1 MLRIKV
7 PARYAKFTYKTPYN
21 IWWPRAISTTRR
33 VKLIENSYDA
43 PLAVKPQVPSILSR
57 ETRRFVVFRG
67 TAIRPRRPSRE
78 CVTFPEVP
86 THSRVLSTGTL
97 VTSRKRKVT
106 HIILELAFLR
116 EICRVSRS
124 EPSLTVV
131 TSAVVEY
138 LGTGRILDESVCHLL
153 AHRGFYCVSL
163 QNRGR
168 SLVKS
173 KWISR
178 ASKSRITNRNPR

>member
-1 MLRIKV
+1 M
-7 PARYAKFTYKTPYN
+7 
-21 IWWPRAISTTRR
+21 TRR

-43 PLAVKPQVPSILSR
+43 PLAVKPQVASILSR

-153 AHRGFYCVSL
+153 A
-163 QNRGR
+163 R
-168 SLVKS
+168 SAPRLLLRF
-173 KWISR
+173 IT
-178 ASKSRITNRNPR
+178 KSRQVSGRV

>member
-1 MLRIKV
+1 MH
-7 PARYAKFTYKTPYN
+7 
-21 IWWPRAISTTRR
+21 RA
-33 VKLIENSYDA
+33 
-43 PLAVKPQVPSILSR
+43 QLSR
-57 ETRRFVVFRG
+57 KSRRFCREKPVVFRG

-86 THSRVLSTGTL
+86 THSRVPSTGTL

-131 TSAVVEY
+131 TSAVGPVVEY

-168 SLVKS
+168 SLVDS
-173 KWISR
+173 K
-178 ASKSRITNRNPR
+178 